1 MELALQ
7 TPMEGEADMVAA
19 NLQDSKRT
27 SSGKS
32 DAGSP
37 HLLFFYAIDL

>member
-7 TPMEGEADMVAA
+7 TPMEGWADMIAA
-19 NLQDSKRT
+19 NLQDSKMT
-27 SSGKS
+27 SSGES

-37 HLLFFYAIDL
+37 HFNIF